1 MTNTNQLPRETAELM
16 EEPEVEE
23 AGRHEALVACP
34 KPESQEPA
42 SLEPL
47 RLSAP
52 AGRLPVELDVAV
64 PVREFRVR
72 DLVDLQ
78 VGQVVESQWEHTGDL
93 PLAAG
98 DVQLAW
104 SEFEVL
110 DTRLGVRITRL
121 A

>member
-1 MTNTNQLPRETAELM
+1 MSNANHLPEEAIDVTAE
-16 EEPEVEE
+16 PGVVES
-23 AGRHEALVACP
+23 ARQEALVPCP
-34 KPESQEPA
+34 KTLGQ
-42 SLEPL
+42 EPL
-47 RLSAP
+47 RLSLP

-78 VGQVVESQWEHTGDL
+78 VGQVVETQWEHTGDL

-110 DTRLGVRITRL
+110 DARLGLRLPRL

>member
-1 MTNTNQLPRETAELM
+1 MTNTNQLSQETAELLAGH
-16 EEPEVEE
+16 EV
-23 AGRHEALVACP
+23 AGAARQEGLVPCP
-34 KPESQEPA
+34 KPASQ
-42 SLEPL
+42 EPL

-64 PVREFRVR
+64 PVPNFRVR
-72 DLVDLQ
+72 NLVDLQ
-78 VGQVVESQWEHTGDL
+78 VGQVVETQWEQTEDL

-110 DTRLGVRITRL
+110 DTQLGVRITRL

>member
-1 MTNTNQLPRETAELM
+1 MTNTNQLPQETAELM
-16 EEPEVEE
+16 AEPEVEGP
-23 AGRHEALVACP
+23 ARQEALVPCP
-34 KPESQEPA
+34 KPA
-42 SLEPL
+42 SPEAL

-72 DLVDLQ
+72 NLVDLQ
-78 VGQVVESQWEHTGDL
+78 VGQVVETQWEHTEDL

-110 DTRLGVRITRL
+110 DTQLGVRITRL